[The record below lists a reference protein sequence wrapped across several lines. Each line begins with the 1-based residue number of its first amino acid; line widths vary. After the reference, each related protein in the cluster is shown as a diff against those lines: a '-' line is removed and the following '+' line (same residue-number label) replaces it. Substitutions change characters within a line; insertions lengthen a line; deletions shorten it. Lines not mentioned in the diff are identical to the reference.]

1 MQTKT
6 SDYLGLRTW
15 HGKQIDVPLYAF
27 QTSLSRG
34 RVVAS
39 ARALVKQS
47 RIPSSKLVSD
57 PRFAHLDPLA
67 ASPDRNTFL
76 RTVVPFLKRLG

>member
-1 MQTKT
+1 VIA
-6 SDYLGLRTW
+6 R
-15 HGKQIDVPLYAF
+15 
-27 QTSLSRG
+27 
-34 RVVAS
+34 